1 MPQGE
6 TDTMKTIH
14 NFCTRSFTSLV
25 AGALSLAACDVAEP
39 STATRSV
46 EFESVVYE
54 DDAGVI
60 EATTPA
66 EEISIASLRV
76 IPGVSSRVEMEFQ
89 GDAFVVEYFDAGE
102 VRVQGEFDDATVA
115 WSSNDGEMPAVL
127 AERWAPLVEA
137 WNTALVDEQGQL
149 RREYVSAIEYQDGG
163 LTPDEIHYSAW
174 GFGCAVGMVF
184 VCAAFTGPAAIG
196 CGLAGAVYCSEL

>member
-14 NFCTRSFTSLV
+14 NFCTRSFTLLV

-39 STATRSV
+39 GTATRSV